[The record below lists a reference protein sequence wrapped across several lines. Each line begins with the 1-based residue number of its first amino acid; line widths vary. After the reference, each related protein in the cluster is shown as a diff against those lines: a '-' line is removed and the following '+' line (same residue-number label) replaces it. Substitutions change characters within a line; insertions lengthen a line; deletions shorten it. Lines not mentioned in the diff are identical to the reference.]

1 MRYEGALSDAGC
13 DVVCI
18 TLPIGAVYL
27 VELKGGHLTIGDAKD
42 ALTQLE
48 ACEKLVGGRAQKIV
62 AHSKKGG
69 IDQQAV
75 MTLKAA
81 GVALLKLYDEGS
93 ARGDVARAL
102 LRALR
107 ALA

>member
-1 MRYEGALSDAGC
+1 MRYKGALSDAGC

-27 VELKGGHLTIGDAKD
+27 VELKGGHLTIGDVKD
-42 ALTQLE
+42 APTQLE
-48 ACEKLVGGRAQKIV
+48 ACEKLAGGRAHKIL
-62 AHSKKGG
+62 AHSESDR

-75 MTLKAA
+75 RMLGKA

-102 LRALR
+102 LIALR